1 MTVVQPYILRKNG
14 TRIKEKNSVEVGV
27 FRNPSYTS
35 NHTHVDGK

>member
-14 TRIKEKNSVEVGV
+14 TRIKEKNSVEVVV
-27 FRNPSYTS
+27 FRNPSYSS